1 MNKVRSVGRL
11 AVMMLVGFVAI
22 GAGSG
27 GMESAWRLGRQDHA
41 SRLGQVR
48 RLGMALI
55 SPAVAEAAAVPKKK
69 KSGQVKLAVVAK
81 KKTAAVKKAKKTKS
95 IKAASHPRQPRVV
108 RTTCLRCEPQSL
120 TYARQRSGI
129 MTSRNGADNGPLTWF
144 ASERASGRATNDPM
158 AGSVLILGG
167 QGHGMPTGHVA
178 YVEKVVRESPSTYR
192 LVFSHTNYDRR
203 CHLETDI
210 EAIYH
215 RDAMTLDIMEGAWK
229 DWGRGLKV
237 AGFIRDQPGA

>member
-1 MNKVRSVGRL
+1 
-11 AVMMLVGFVAI
+11 MMLVGCVVI
-22 GAGSG
+22 GTGSG
-27 GMESAWRLGRQDHA
+27 KLESAWRLGRQDHV
-41 SRLGQVR
+41 SRLGQMR

-69 KSGQVKLAVVAK
+69 KSSQGKPAVVVK
-81 KKTAAVKKAKKTKS
+81 KKASALRTAKKTKS
-95 IKAASHPRQPRVV
+95 IKAPLHPRQPRVV
-108 RTTCLRCEPQSL
+108 KTTCLRCEPQSL

-129 MTSRNGADNGPLTWF
+129 MTSRNGVDNGPLTWF
-144 ASERASGRATNDPM
+144 ASERASGRATNDPV

-178 YVEKVVRESPSTYR
+178 YVEKVVRQSPSTYR

-237 AGFIRDQPGA
+237 AGFIQDQPGA

>member
-1 MNKVRSVGRL
+1 MRKRRSLGQL
-11 AVMMLVGFVAI
+11 AVMMLVGFVAF
-22 GAGSG
+22 GVGNG
-27 GMESAWRLGRQDHA
+27 GLERAWRLGGQGHV
-41 SRLGQVR
+41 SRLGKVC
-48 RLGMALI
+48 RLGEALI
-55 SPAVAEAAAVPKKK
+55 SPAVAEAATLPKKK
-69 KSGQVKLAVVAK
+69 KSGHAKPTVVVK
-81 KKTAAVKKAKKTKS
+81 KKVLVKKAKKTKS
-95 IKAASHPRQPRVV
+95 LKAVTHPRQPRVV
-108 RTTCLRCEPQSL
+108 KTTCLRCEPQSL

-129 MTSRNGADNGPLTWF
+129 MTSRNGTDNGPLTWF
-144 ASERASGRATNDPM
+144 ASERAAGRATNSPV

-215 RDAMTLDIMEGAWK
+215 QDAMTLDIMEGAWK

-237 AGFIRDQPGA
+237 AGFIQDQPEG